1 MDNVVQIKPDMTGR
15 AWPVISDHLDR
26 LFNND
31 PDMGPKVVFERI
43 LSGDWHLWTVWSEDK
58 TSIQAV
64 IAVSINNTG
73 TGKPFARI
81 ELMEGNRQRSDW
93 LPLLTEIEN
102 WAVDQGCNR
111 VIAELPKYFARDM
124 PDWRMRGVV
133 MERFIA

>member
-1 MDNVVQIKPDMTGR
+1 MDNVVQIKPEITGR

-64 IAVSINNTG
+64 IAVSINTTG
-73 TGKPFARI
+73 AGKPFARI
-81 ELMEGNRQRSDW
+81 ELMEGSRDHKDW
-93 LPLLTEIEN
+93 LPLLSEIED

-111 VIAELPKYFARDM
+111 VIVDVPKKFVRDM
-124 PDWRMRGVV
+124 SEWRIRSYV